1 MRARDIACVALTLI
15 TTAAAADSPGVIG
28 LPGQGV
34 TLLDGLRTLRED
46 WGSVTLRV
54 ECEGQVET
62 ATAPT
67 SPLPERVY
75 ACRSAGR
82 AGPCEVEA
90 LLFRA
95 PTDPRPCDAIRAT
108 IRNRSQAATKARL
121 IIAHEASTQGLAL
134 SLGGLNAGARM
145 LIALPEYG
153 KPTLP
158 MNAWGLASGA
168 GPLPGWASPNEPCDP
183 AFRNI
188 RVGWR
193 GEPITYRFRVEP
205 KGVRTV
211 ALGVCES
218 HWDIP
223 KQRPLILQVEGAADV
238 RVDPIADWGRHV
250 PRCIGFQAGDV
261 DGDGMLTVTSITP
274 ADAPDRNS
282 ILNAIW
288 VFAANASEDLE
299 AVKRGERTAAAEY
312 YVDCGGDK
320 DPSLYAVGDITYDL
334 DLPPGASRTLTFL
347 VACAGATAPEGLPD
361 EGSADRLWGQTK
373 ALWDEWFAQGSSIGL
388 PDQDVQAT
396 LDASLAAIA
405 MLRGQASKYL
415 IPLPTPAGDSFS
427 YPAACDITQALDLT
441 GHHREAEGCLLML
454 WDSNLPQPI
463 ARWGQQEDGAWPCPE
478 GYWGAQ
484 GRVLSALASHYLL
497 TRDRAWLQQ
506 AYPSVRKG
514 TDRLIAALAE
524 HGGRLPEPAAARPGC
539 GPNVWAAR
547 ALAGASSMTSALGKA
562 DDVQRFAQAA
572 RSLPAEATAP
582 TGGIEALRECM
593 EGRSWQGF
601 LGTEA
606 LPDAGAGARFVLALR
621 DMLVDET
628 DGEVRLLAGVPSEW
642 LSGEGGVAVD
652 HLPTTFGPLSFRARL
667 TEPKVL
673 KVAVTPSP
681 RLRAVTIAL
690 PFPAQVRAV
699 GVTPPSRVQLTKDGR
714 DLRLTLAERPAS
726 VIVDAR

>member
-1 MRARDIACVALTLI
+1 MRAKDIVCLGLALIATAC
-15 TTAAAADSPGVIG
+15 AADSPGVIG

-54 ECEGQVET
+54 ECDGQVET
-62 ATAPT
+62 LARPT
-67 SPLPERVY
+67 GPLPERVY
-75 ACRSAGR
+75 ACRSAGQ

-90 LLFRA
+90 ILFQA
-95 PTDPRPCDAIRAT
+95 PTDPRSCDAIRAT
-108 IRNRSQAATKARL
+108 VRNRSQAATKARL
-121 IIAHEASTQGLAL
+121 VLAQESSAQGLTL
-134 SLGGLNAGARM
+134 SPSGLNAGARG
-145 LIALPEYG
+145 LIALPKYA

-168 GPLPGWASPNEPCDP
+168 SPLPGWASPNEPCDP

-205 KGVRTV
+205 KGGRTV
-211 ALGVCES
+211 VLGVCES

-238 RVDPIADWGRHV
+238 HVDPIADWGRHV
-250 PRCIGFQAGDV
+250 PRCIGFQARDM
-261 DGDGMLTVTSITP
+261 DGDGMLTVASVAP

-282 ILNAIW
+282 ILNAVW
-288 VFAANASEDLE
+288 VFAANAVEDLE
-299 AVKRGERTAAAEY
+299 AVTRGERTTAAEY
-312 YVDCGGDK
+312 YVDCGGEK
-320 DPSLYAVGDITYDL
+320 DPSLYAVGDIAYNL
-334 DLPPGASRTLTFL
+334 DLPAGASRTLAFL
-347 VACAGATAPEGLPD
+347 VACAGASAPDGLAD
-361 EGSADRLWGQTK
+361 EGAADRLWGQTK
-373 ALWDEWFAQGSSIGL
+373 ALWDEWFAQGCSIRV
-388 PDQDVQAT
+388 PDKDVEAT

-405 MLRGQASKYL
+405 VLRGQASKYL
-415 IPLPTPAGDSFS
+415 VPLPALAGDSFS
-427 YPAACDITQALDLT
+427 YPTACDIIQALDLT

-484 GRVLSALASHYLL
+484 GRVLAALTGHYLL
-497 TRDRAWLQQ
+497 AHDRAWLQQ
-506 AYPSVRKG
+506 AYPSVRRG
-514 TDRLIAALAE
+514 AVRLIAALTE
-524 HGGRLPEPAAARPGC
+524 HGGRLPQPAAVRPGC

-547 ALAGASSMTSALGKA
+547 GLRGAAEAASALGKS
-562 DDVQRFAQAA
+562 DDAQRFANAAQAVPVEV
-572 RSLPAEATAP
+572 PAQ

-601 LGTEA
+601 LGAQA

-621 DMLVDET
+621 DVLVRET
-628 DGEVRLLAGVPSEW
+628 DGETRLLAGVPSEW

-652 HLPTTFGPLSFRARL
+652 RLPTTFGPLSFRARL

-673 KVAVTPSP
+673 KLALTPP
-681 RLRAVTIAL
+681 AGLAGLTVAL
-690 PFPAQVRAV
+690 PFEARSVEATAHARAD
-699 GVTPPSRVQLTKDGR
+699 VTEGGR
-714 DLRLTLAERPAS
+714 ELRLTLGGRPCT
-726 VIVDAR
+726 VTVRGG